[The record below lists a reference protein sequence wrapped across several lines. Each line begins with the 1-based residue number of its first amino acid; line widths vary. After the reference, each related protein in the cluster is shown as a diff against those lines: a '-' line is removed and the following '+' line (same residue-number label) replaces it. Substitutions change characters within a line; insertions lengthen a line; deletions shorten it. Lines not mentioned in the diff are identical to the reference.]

1 MTKVLTAAAAICFAL
16 SVAVYG
22 QMSTA
27 APQQNQSNQS
37 QEISPEKRALVKE
50 LVDAINV
57 RKSAKDMLEVIE
69 TQMQKQMVETMWQ
82 TLSQMKEMKE
92 LTDEDRQDLQD
103 KIKENAQQGFKRFV
117 DALNKRVDFGQ
128 LTEDVSISIYA
139 KYFTEKELKDLIVF
153 YNSDTGKRSME
164 IAPSLMAESMSQ
176 TSERL
181 MPVMDDIMRDIASD
195 DTNKLRDEVT
205 SLAKSHHR
213 QTTPKRRVAR
223 RRG

>member
-1 MTKVLTAAAAICFAL
+1 MTNKVLTVTAAILFAFSL
-16 SVAVYG
+16 TIQA
-22 QMSTA
+22 QTPLA
-27 APQQNQSNQS
+27 APQQSNQS

-50 LVDAINV
+50 LVDVLNV

-69 TQMQKQMVETMWQ
+69 AQMQKQMVDMMWQ
-82 TLSQMKEMKE
+82 TLSQMKEMNE
-92 LTDEDRQDLQD
+92 LTEAEKQEMQD
-103 KIKENAQQGFKRFV
+103 KVKENAQQGFKRFL
-117 DALNKRVDFGQ
+117 DSLNKRVDFGQ
-128 LTEDVSISIYA
+128 LTEDVSISVYA

-176 TSERL
+176 TGERL
-181 MPVMDDIMRDIASD
+181 EPVMNDIMRDIASD
-195 DTNKLRDEVT
+195 DTNKLRNEVT

-213 QTTPKRRVAR
+213 QTTPRQR

>member
-1 MTKVLTAAAAICFAL
+1 MTRVLTAAISLWFAL

-22 QMSTA
+22 QTSTA
-27 APQQNQSNQS
+27 VPQQSQSNQS

-50 LVDAINV
+50 LVEAINV
-57 RKSAKDMLEVIE
+57 RKSAKDMFEVIE
-69 TQMQKQMVETMWQ
+69 TQMQKQMVDTMWQ

-103 KIKENAQQGFKRFV
+103 KIKQNAQQGFKRFV
-117 DALNKRVDFGQ
+117 DSLNKRVDFGQ

-195 DTNKLRDEVT
+195 DTKKLRDEVT

>member
-1 MTKVLTAAAAICFAL
+1 MTRVLTAAAAICFAL
-16 SVAVYG
+16 SVAVHG
-22 QMSTA
+22 QTSTA

-50 LVDAINV
+50 LVDVLNV
-57 RKSAKDMLEVIE
+57 KKSAKDMLEVIE
-69 TQMQKQMVETMWQ
+69 AQMQKQMVDTMWQ

-92 LTDEDRQDLQD
+92 LTDEERQDLQD

-117 DALNKRVDFGQ
+117 DSLNKRVDFGQ
-128 LTEDVSISIYA
+128 LTEDVSISVYA

-164 IAPSLMAESMSQ
+164 IAPSLMAESMSL
-176 TSERL
+176 TCERL
-181 MPVMDDIMRDIASD
+181 EPVMNDIVRDIASD
-195 DTNKLRDEVT
+195 DTNKLRNEVT
-205 SLAKSHHR
+205 ALAKSHHR
-213 QTTPKRRVAR
+213 QATTRPRATR